1 MGASIGAGTL
11 FALRKEE
18 RSLVVSCCD
27 VREQLTSLLAYVVCL
42 LFVRFSSETV
52 YVLGNNRVHLGTH
65 LQVKMASSGN
75 GAGPSNARSELVE
88 GEGDAWPTETGR
100 FLPMARK
107 VDLIIEELE
116 VEFRILRELREAMEG
131 ERGRGDSRDLLARQM
146 EGLKEELLRLRQKKA
161 TIARLALTKARY
173 AWERATWAG
182 DDPYWVARP
191 VGEHDQESAIGR
203 AYKSLE
209 DAMGVHEQQLEL
221 SRTEWDLGFVE
232 LEIGRLQDLY
242 VAHANWDETTE
253 EKRMRR
259 QYERD
264 VGGASTEDLLRVIS
278 DRIQLLET
286 RAVDLGRRR
295 RGFLRRE
302 DLMGRAPG
310 GGATSGPVP
319 VRDGA
324 ADTESGG
331 AVEVRGLPEGEDY
344 VGMPPLVPSRWS
356 RWRPDVVDDDSD
368 SSVGAERSASRPDTI
383 DVTSVED
390 VYERETYR
398 SGTVDLASSESTW
411 ELTTSSLRLFL
422 QQAFEDDR
430 RRNGQQGT
438 GGRRE
443 DDEEL

>member
-27 VREQLTSLLAYVVCL
+27 VREQLTSLLACVVCL

-52 YVLGNNRVHLGTH
+52 YVLDNNWVHLGTH
-65 LQVKMASSGN
+65 SQVTMAL
-75 GAGPSNARSELVE
+75 AGPSTSRSELVE

-146 EGLKEELLRLRQKKA
+146 EGLKEELLRLRKKKA

-191 VGEHDQESAIGR
+191 VSEHDQESAIGR

-232 LEIGRLQDLY
+232 LEIGR
-242 VAHANWDETTE
+242 V
-253 EKRMRR
+253 KF
-259 QYERD
+259 
-264 VGGASTEDLLRVIS
+264 GLL
-278 DRIQLLET
+278 
-286 RAVDLGRRR
+286 
-295 RGFLRRE
+295 
-302 DLMGRAPG
+302 
-310 GGATSGPVP
+310 
-319 VRDGA
+319 
-324 ADTESGG
+324 
-331 AVEVRGLPEGEDY
+331 
-344 VGMPPLVPSRWS
+344 
-356 RWRPDVVDDDSD
+356 
-368 SSVGAERSASRPDTI
+368 
-383 DVTSVED
+383 
-390 VYERETYR
+390 
-398 SGTVDLASSESTW
+398 
-411 ELTTSSLRLFL
+411 
-422 QQAFEDDR
+422 
-430 RRNGQQGT
+430 
-438 GGRRE
+438 
-443 DDEEL
+443 